1 MNKIINFKD
10 LNLLIFISFFPTF
23 ILRSNFNINEIIYT
37 LFIFLV
43 PALIINHLIIKKKIL
58 TNKFFIF
65 YLSLIITYGID
76 NHLGLW
82 NGVIQPIIFD
92 LKDIFG
98 VVYIPGLLFLISILL
113 LITYIISIEKG
124 KFYKVILV
132 FLLTIFI
139 FNIFDQTKS
148 HNKTVNFKKNTK
160 NNYNNTAVVFIV
172 DEMSGLTSL
181 ESLSDSG
188 QKFNNQA
195 KKFFEKYKF
204 EFYSDIESLNR
215 HTLHSVSAYVNLTED
230 MDTRVK
236 HIKESNSYFMEYEID
251 KSSLFEKFKNISI
264 YQTMHLNYCNFDNIT
279 KCESYGPFKNKKH
292 LLGFKDNFLT
302 KIISIWKINGSI
314 TSALIWRSLRQIRV
328 IDSILEP
335 EGHKTAFNDLFDNL
349 KKDIES
355 KNYDLIF
362 VHSLVPHRPYGF
374 NEKCNYD
381 GSKSILNRYIQNEDA
396 IEQHNLERGCVLL
409 FFSKFLD
416 DLKKRNLINNID
428 LTILSDHGARIKRKD
443 PTSELSV
450 FYAHKNSK
458 TSFKEIKI
466 PSISQRVFANQ
477 FK

>member
-23 ILRSNFNINEIIYT
+23 ILRSNLNINEIIYT

-236 HIKESNSYFMEYEID
+236 HIKDYFY
-251 KSSLFEKFKNISI
+251 LFH
-264 YQTMHLNYCNFDNIT
+264 T
-279 KCESYGPFKNKKH
+279 P
-292 LLGFKDNFLT
+292 
-302 KIISIWKINGSI
+302 
-314 TSALIWRSLRQIRV
+314 
-328 IDSILEP
+328 
-335 EGHKTAFNDLFDNL
+335 
-349 KKDIES
+349 
-355 KNYDLIF
+355 
-362 VHSLVPHRPYGF
+362 
-374 NEKCNYD
+374 
-381 GSKSILNRYIQNEDA
+381 
-396 IEQHNLERGCVLL
+396 
-409 FFSKFLD
+409 
-416 DLKKRNLINNID
+416 
-428 LTILSDHGARIKRKD
+428 
-443 PTSELSV
+443 
-450 FYAHKNSK
+450 
-458 TSFKEIKI
+458 
-466 PSISQRVFANQ
+466 
-477 FK
+477 